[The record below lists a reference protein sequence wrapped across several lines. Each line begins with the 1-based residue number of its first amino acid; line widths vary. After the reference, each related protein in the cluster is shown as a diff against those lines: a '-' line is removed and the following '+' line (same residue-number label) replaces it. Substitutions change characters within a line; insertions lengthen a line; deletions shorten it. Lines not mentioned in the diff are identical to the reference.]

1 MALER
6 FDALALASEK
16 IGIGPD
22 GGRKHVAHGTIFA
35 PHRGRGLARAAEPA
49 EDEAGGQREG
59 NADGQRKAESRELPG
74 RHANSLRLQGGSDQA
89 ACLAS
94 IAQIWFHA

>member
-22 GGRKHVAHGTIFA
+22 CGRKYVAHGTIFA
-35 PHRGRGLARAAEPA
+35 PHGRGLARAAEPA
-49 EDEAGGQREG
+49 EDETGGQREG
-59 NADGQRKAESRELPG
+59 GADGQRKAESREFPG